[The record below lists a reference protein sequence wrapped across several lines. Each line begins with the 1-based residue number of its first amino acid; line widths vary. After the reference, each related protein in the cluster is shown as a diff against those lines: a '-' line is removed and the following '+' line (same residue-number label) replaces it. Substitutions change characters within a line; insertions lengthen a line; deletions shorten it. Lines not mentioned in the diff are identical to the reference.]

1 MKYRSGERAGMQK
14 IKNFRSADCVVGGF
28 RYGTGSKV
36 VGSLLLGLYDER
48 GVLHHVGFTSGIS
61 AADRPELTE
70 KLERLIEPPGFTGN
84 APAARAVGIAEKRMP
99 GDRSSPTWWWKCTST
114 T

>member
-14 IKNFRSADCVVGGF
+14 IKNFRSADCVLGGF

-48 GVLHHVGFTSGIS
+48 GLLHHVGFTSDRQPVPARYEIAPVATGQS
-61 AADRPELTE
+61 ARTMHA
-70 KLERLIEPPGFTGN
+70 
-84 APAARAVGIAEKRMP
+84 
-99 GDRSSPTWWWKCTST
+99 
-114 T
+114 